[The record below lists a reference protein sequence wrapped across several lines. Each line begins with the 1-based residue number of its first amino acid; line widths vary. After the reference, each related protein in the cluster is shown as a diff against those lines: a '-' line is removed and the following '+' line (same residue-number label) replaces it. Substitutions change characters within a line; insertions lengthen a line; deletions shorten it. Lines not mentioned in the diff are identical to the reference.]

1 MEADTR
7 EFLDQF
13 GTQLRKQEQRL
24 SDAQRRPQETQASE
38 IMNSRQIGCSSL
50 NKYVS
55 LNSKNKQQLEHFS
68 DHFDML

>member
-24 SDAQRRPQETQASE
+24 SDAQRRLQETQASE

-55 LNSKNKQQLEHFS
+55 LNSKDKQQLEHFS